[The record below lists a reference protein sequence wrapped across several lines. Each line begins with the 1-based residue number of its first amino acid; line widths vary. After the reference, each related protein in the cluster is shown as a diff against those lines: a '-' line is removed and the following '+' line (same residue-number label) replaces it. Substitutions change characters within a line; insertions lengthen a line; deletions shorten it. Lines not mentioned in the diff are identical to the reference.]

1 MDKII
6 EDINNKKKILII
18 STNKHSL
25 SNVSKVYFALFHNKN
40 YYQNI
45 SISGII
51 IINTSVRLCIHGN
64 VSCKKEMKQ
73 IHFVNTDNLKPWM
86 KANVDSVYDI
96 EDYCY
101 TNILYKPL
109 RFTLINPRY
118 TFMFNDVI
126 TNDTNKY
133 LVINMNLTSKPKL
146 IDFIAPD
153 YIKHKS
159 HYKNVYIK
167 YIEWGTYQRVNEI
180 GFNKLGSIESDS
192 NDTTETNTK
201 ELNSNKLN
209 SNKPNKCLKYSKFT
223 FNSQSDSFSAMIEEL
238 IRDLDGCNSI
248 IFLHSDIYLN
258 TLLAECDRHFI
269 KTDFLN
275 NKLIF
280 DVKQHIWKRWYNES
294 IRSIFSQTDN
304 TQTGKVEFIN
314 HVYNSRIKSDKII
327 NSTNVNSSDSTNT
340 KLNSNGS
347 DNINLTDSTNTKLTN
362 VNSTETINIIIPNI
376 NLIKSNT
383 KGPIDNQLTK
393 SDTKNNETEE
403 LESDSSDSEKPKYF
417 KQYYND

>member
-6 EDINNKKKILII
+6 EDINNNKKILIV

-40 YYQNI
+40 YYENI

-86 KANVDSVYDI
+86 KSNVDSVYDI

-109 RFTLINPRY
+109 RFTLINPHY

-133 LVINMNLTSKPKL
+133 LVINMNLTNKPKL

-153 YIKHKS
+153 YAKHKS

-167 YIEWGTYQRVNEI
+167 YIEWGIYQRVNET
-180 GFNKLGSIESDS
+180 GFNKLGFNESDL
-192 NDTTETNTK
+192 TETNIK
-201 ELNSNKLN
+201 ELN

-223 FNSQSDSFSAMIEEL
+223 FNSQSDLFGAMIEEL
-238 IRDLDGCNSI
+238 VRDLDGCNSI

-294 IRSIFSQTDN
+294 IRSIFTQTDN
-304 TQTGKVEFIN
+304 TQSGKVEFIN
-314 HVYNSRIKSDKII
+314 YVYNSRIKSDKII
-327 NSTNVNSSDSTNT
+327 NSTNLT
-340 KLNSNGS
+340 KLNS
-347 DNINLTDSTNTKLTN
+347 INSANTKPNSTNKIE
-362 VNSTETINIIIPNI
+362 SIDIIIPNL
-376 NLIKSNT
+376 NSTKSNSS
-383 KGPIDNQLTK
+383 KVNQHKSNEPIDNQLSSLEPVSKKLTEPNL
-393 SDTKNNETEE
+393 KNNETETLE
-403 LESDSSDSEKPKYF
+403 LDSSDSEKPKYF